1 MQLSRG
7 QRRLPRRMVFR
18 LRPEEQVGGVGRK
31 DFLDGRNKI
40 CKGSRVR
47 KDIVLLWG
55 CRCFVMANS

>member
-1 MQLSRG
+1 M
-7 QRRLPRRMVFR
+7 FR
-18 LRPEEQVGGVGRK
+18 LRPEERVGGVGRK

-40 CKGSRVR
+40 RKGSRVK

>member
-1 MQLSRG
+1 M
-7 QRRLPRRMVFR
+7 FR

-40 CKGSRVR
+40 RKGSRVK